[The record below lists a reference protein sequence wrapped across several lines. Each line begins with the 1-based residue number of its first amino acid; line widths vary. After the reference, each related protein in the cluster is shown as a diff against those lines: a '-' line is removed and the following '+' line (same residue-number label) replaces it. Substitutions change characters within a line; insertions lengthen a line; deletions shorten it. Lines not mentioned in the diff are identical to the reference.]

1 MKRTLI
7 AALMAAMSMGAHADD
22 SYKAADAKLN
32 QAYQQIT
39 AKLKDD
45 PKTKKL
51 LVEAQ
56 RSWLRF
62 RDAECA
68 LRTSTVEGGSAYP
81 MVMEGCLADLT
92 ADRVKE
98 LTYYLS
104 CEEGDL
110 SCPIPR

>member
-1 MKRTLI
+1 MKRSLF
-7 AALMAAMSMGAHADD
+7 AALMAAISIGAHADD

-32 QAYQQIT
+32 QAYQEIT
-39 AKLKDD
+39 VRLKDHLA
-45 PKTKKL
+45 TKKL

-56 RSWLRF
+56 RNWLRF

-68 LRTSTVEGGSAYP
+68 LRASTVEGGSAYS

-92 ADRVKE
+92 TERVKDMQ
-98 LTYYLS
+98 YYLS